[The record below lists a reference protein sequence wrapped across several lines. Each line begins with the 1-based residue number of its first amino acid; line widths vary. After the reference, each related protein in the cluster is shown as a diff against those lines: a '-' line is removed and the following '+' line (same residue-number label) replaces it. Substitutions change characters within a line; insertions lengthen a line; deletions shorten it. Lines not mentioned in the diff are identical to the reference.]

1 MFLSTVF
8 LPPGFK
14 IDSAA
19 RSALWKLGLD
29 YLHGTGHGVGAC
41 LNVHEGPQSIS
52 WRTNPHE
59 EGIKENVILSNEPGY
74 YESGEF
80 GIRIESLIVYK
91 KHVTKYTT
99 QGKQFLKPETITYVP
114 LDRKLIDK
122 NLLSEDEVK
131 WIDDYHQLCWDKLSP
146 LMEKLGKTELIEW
159 LKEQTAPL

>member
-19 RSALWKLGLD
+19 RSALWKVGLD

-52 WRTNPHE
+52 WRTNPQE

-80 GIRIESLIVYK
+80 GIRIESLIVFK